1 MMFTDKSQIIM
12 EFLLLAGIALI
23 ATIIFVE
30 SINQNKDLHITNEFL
45 QLKDVALKIDNEI
58 SITSY
63 VKDGYSR
70 NFKLPEKINNRAYNI
85 SIVNN
90 TLTIWT
96 NATNTIF
103 STRIL
108 NITGYLKKGSNT
120 ITKSNGVTYIN

>member
-1 MMFTDKSQIIM
+1 M